1 MGEGLGSEIV
11 GPLPS
16 PLLPAPKGQT
26 TSRPGPLCHS
36 GEGAHPRHLSQSQLQ
51 SVENQESV
59 SLVGLSTWKGADL
72 KIKC

>member
-36 GEGAHPRHLSQSQLQ
+36 GEGAPPPP
-51 SVENQESV
+51 V
-59 SLVGLSTWKGADL
+59 
-72 KIKC
+72 